1 MQHIYVN
8 NTSEH
13 VTVNI
18 IKNGQVLEVF
28 VFPPFSNREFD
39 FPALD
44 NYVPQLL
51 KKKCPITGANLVPVK
66 PELKKEEKLVVAEE
80 PKKDSIEVVVE
91 EVAEE
96 VVEEI
101 IEEHSIVKE
110 VVEDI
115 TEESN
120 KVEEVVEESSLVEV
134 TEDKPKRNKKSRK

>member
-66 PELKKEEKLVVAEE
+66 PELKKEEKLVSAEE

-96 VVEEI
+96 VAEEVVEEI
-101 IEEHSIVKE
+101 IQEHSIVKE
-110 VVEDI
+110 V
-115 TEESN
+115 T
-120 KVEEVVEESSLVEV
+120 EEVVEEAAPIEV
-134 TEDKPKRNKKSRK
+134 TEDKPKRNKKTRK